1 MVLKVAVL
9 QMRSVNRA
17 YDENIKTIMDKMTEA
32 KRNNADI
39 LLLPECFIT
48 GYDLTIDN
56 NSAIDEDDL
65 APLWVSDLLQLLSLK
80 VKAVLKILRL

>member
-56 NSAIDEDDL
+56 NSAIDIII
-65 APLWVSDLLQLLSLK
+65 Q
-80 VKAVLKILRL
+80 R

>member
-65 APLWVSDLLQLLSLK
+65 APLCKQANAFK
-80 VKAVLKILRL
+80 RKKIRR